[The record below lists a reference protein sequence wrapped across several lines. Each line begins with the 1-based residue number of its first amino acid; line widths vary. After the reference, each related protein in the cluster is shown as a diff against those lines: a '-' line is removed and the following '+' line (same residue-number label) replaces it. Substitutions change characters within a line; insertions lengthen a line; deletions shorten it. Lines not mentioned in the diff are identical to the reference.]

1 MRDSERIDERIKE
14 WVEGSVPDAA
24 VRFEPPAS
32 SAGSDDHDGVGIFLL
47 DLLDDHLPMGQG
59 RTPLQLVL
67 RYLVTAVAADPAA
80 ANRTLVELAFAAM
93 DHEDLEPEFAPLDAR
108 LWMALGVP
116 PRPSFI
122 LRVPVRKEREQPRVT
137 PVTEP
142 LVVQSSAVRPYSGL
156 VLGPGEIPIS
166 GAYVELPS
174 LRLTATTDARGRFRF
189 AAVPA
194 DPPVKQ
200 LRVSARGRQFPVSVE
215 EPDSDGEPAVIRLNL
230 VEG

>member
-1 MRDSERIDERIKE
+1 MLDTERIDERIKE
-14 WVEGSVPDAA
+14 WVERSVPDAD
-24 VRFEPPAS
+24 VRFEPPAGT
-32 SAGSDDHDGVGIFLL
+32 AGREGIGIFLL
-47 DLLDDHLPMGQG
+47 DLLDRQLPMGPD
-59 RTPLQLVL
+59 RAPLQLIL
-67 RYLVTAVAADPAA
+67 RYLVTSVAADTAA
-80 ANRTLVELAFAAM
+80 ANRTLLDLAFAAM
-93 DHEDLEPEFAPLDAR
+93 DEPELTPEFAALDAH
-108 LWMALGVP
+108 LWSALGVP

-122 LRVPVRKEREQPRVT
+122 LHVPVQKEREQRRAA

-156 VLGPGEIPIS
+156 VLGPGEIPVS

-174 LRLTATTDARGRFRF
+174 LQLSATTDARGRFRF

-215 EPDSDGEPAVIRLNL
+215 EPDSDSEPAVIRLNL